1 MTAMLPVAFQLP
13 VRLPRYHPNDV
24 DLLARSWF
32 VIVPAKTAMPPPG
45 DLPAAQRYRQHFHP
59 PDRLAPVC
67 LSFRLYNERA
77 TTGLSE
83 VKTSSYASSRK
94 KDHPWSVVHHSI
106 LFGVSTI
113 QRALSQASQPTLPV
127 NPSIAEYPQLSSSV
141 TKITFAI
148 SGSCRCS
155 MHHCLNASPSSKEN
169 SSRCFFH
176 QLRRTLTTL
185 ISHA

>member
-1 MTAMLPVAFQLP
+1 M
-13 VRLPRYHPNDV
+13 
-24 DLLARSWF
+24 
-32 VIVPAKTAMPPPG
+32 
-45 DLPAAQRYRQHFHP
+45 AQQYRQHFHP
-59 PDRLAPVC
+59 PDRQAPVC

-94 KDHPWSVVHHSI
+94 KDHPRSVVHHSI

-148 SGSCRCS
+148 SGSFRCS
-155 MHHCLNASPSSKEN
+155 MHHCLNASLPVKKTHPDVFPPASTHSDNAHFPCVSTVGIRLHHTGNTGSQPQETDSSA
-169 SSRCFFH
+169 
-176 QLRRTLTTL
+176 RRVD
-185 ISHA
+185 SFSGR

>member
-1 MTAMLPVAFQLP
+1 MLPVAFQLP
-13 VRLPRYHPNDV
+13 VRLPRYHPNDD

-32 VIVPAKTAMPPPG
+32 VVAPAK
-45 DLPAAQRYRQHFHP
+45 LPRRSWRSARGAAISTTFSSARSTYAS
-59 PDRLAPVC
+59 LPVVPS
-67 LSFRLYNERA
+67 LNERA

-94 KDHPWSVVHHSI
+94 KDHPRSVVHHSI
-106 LFGVSTI
+106 LLGVSTI

-169 SSRCFFH
+169 SSRCFSTSFDA
-176 QLRRTLTTL
+176 L
-185 ISHA
+185 